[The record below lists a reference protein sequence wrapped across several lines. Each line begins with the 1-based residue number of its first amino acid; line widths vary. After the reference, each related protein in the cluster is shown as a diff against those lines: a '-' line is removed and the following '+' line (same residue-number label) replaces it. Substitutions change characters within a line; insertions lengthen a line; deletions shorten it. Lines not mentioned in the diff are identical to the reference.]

1 MDLTEM
7 LGGGLTVDKCFSVL
21 GGVLLSVVEGLS
33 RFNQNKFVSSNHQDV
48 REESLTKQRIF
59 HVDSAGDW
67 KEEESVVTQQR
78 EVAQSCLLSA
88 DLTALLH
95 SHRVNSE
102 GHSLVV
108 IQSFI

>member
-7 LGGGLTVDKCFSVL
+7 LGGGLSVDKCFSVL

-67 KEEESVVTQQR
+67 AEEESVVTQQR